1 MTELTPDDAVL
12 IARVAESR
20 TDALDQLYDRY
31 NHLVFS
37 VALAIVGDRAAAE
50 EITLDVFVQVW
61 RRAESYRPDQ
71 AKVRTWLI
79 AITRHHAIDILRLQ
93 KSRPEARTMNWED
106 VSTADGPTP
115 HGLEEQMQQSM
126 QRERVRKMLAELP
139 AEQREALILAYFKGY
154 TQAQIAEALQQPLG
168 TIKTR
173 IRLAMQKLK
182 QWLEED

>member
-12 IARVAESR
+12 IARIAKSR
-20 TDALDQLYDRY
+20 TEALDQLYDRY

-37 VALAIVGDRAAAE
+37 VALAIVGDRAVAE

-79 AITRHHAIDILRLQ
+79 AIARHHAIDILRMQ
-93 KSRPEARTMNWED
+93 KSRPEASTVNWED
-106 VSTADGPTP
+106 VSAADGPAL

-126 QRERVRKMLAELP
+126 QREHVRKMLAKLP

-154 TQAQIAEALQQPLG
+154 SHSQIAEALRQPLG

-182 QWLEED
+182 QLLEAD